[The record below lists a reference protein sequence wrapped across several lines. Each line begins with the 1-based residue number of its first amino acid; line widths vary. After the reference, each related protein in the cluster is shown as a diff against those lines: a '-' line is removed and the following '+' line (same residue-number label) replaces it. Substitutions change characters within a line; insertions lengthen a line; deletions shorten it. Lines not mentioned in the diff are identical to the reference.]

1 MGGYR
6 PTTGPLKSAGPLEP
20 GARVRVL
27 AVDGLTLRVGQADAE
42 GRDP

>member
-1 MGGYR
+1 VLGEIWRAITEG
-6 PTTGPLKSAGPLEP
+6 AALEP

-27 AVDGLTLRVGQADAE
+27 AVDGLTLTVGKADAE